1 MKKLRVALGLV
12 MGTFL
17 SAAPASAAIVI
28 SFAPS
33 AQHVNIGD
41 SVGIDVS
48 ISGLGAEILSAYDL
62 NFMYNGTL
70 LNWTSVSIFAAPL
83 MVNFPLSTPA
93 DYGMDS
99 IVEGNLGL
107 YAFSLDI
114 DADLMAN
121 QANSFQLFHFEL
133 KGMADGVT
141 YFGLG
146 LDQDFERNFV
156 GLDFQ
161 SLNPEIGN
169 ACVGV
174 GTGACPVPE
183 PSSSALVALAL
194 AGLLVPRAR
203 RRSGPANSRL

>member
-1 MKKLRVALGLV
+1 MKKLLVALGLV

-93 DYGMDS
+93 D
-99 IVEGNLGL
+99 
-107 YAFSLDI
+107 
-114 DADLMAN
+114 
-121 QANSFQLFHFEL
+121 
-133 KGMADGVT
+133 
-141 YFGLG
+141 
-146 LDQDFERNFV
+146 
-156 GLDFQ
+156 
-161 SLNPEIGN
+161 
-169 ACVGV
+169 
-174 GTGACPVPE
+174 
-183 PSSSALVALAL
+183 
-194 AGLLVPRAR
+194 
-203 RRSGPANSRL
+203 